1 MNWAPS
7 ALNCCALVV
16 ISSEM
21 AARLGRCV
29 PKTRSE
35 RTWLGSRVRVRVR
48 IRVRVR
54 VRIRVR
60 VRVRAQRA
68 YPLMVTGRHA
78 RLRERTEA
86 PPRLRSPSGQG
97 KGWGERTAIDAHAQ
111 QYLVSVVIGIP
122 TMACYASHIG
132 SQVAIVS
139 IAIVSTSIVSTA
151 IVSTSTSWRPRRPG
165 TRSPC
170 SPTSVRAKASS
181 RTSVSRPVRSP
192 WASC

>member
-1 MNWAPS
+1 
-7 ALNCCALVV
+7 
-16 ISSEM
+16 M

-35 RTWLGSRVRVRVR
+35 RTWLGCRVRVRVGVRVRVRVRVR
-48 IRVRVR
+48 IR
-54 VRIRVR
+54 IRVR
-60 VRVRAQRA
+60 ARVRAQRA

-86 PPRLRSPSGQG
+86 PARLRSPSGQG
-97 KGWGERTAIDAHAQ
+97 KGWGERTAIDAHPQ
-111 QYLVSVVIGIP
+111 QHLVSVVIGIP
-122 TMACYASHIG
+122 TLACFASHLG
-132 SQVAIVS
+132 SQDAIVS
-139 IAIVSTSIVSTA
+139 IAIASIAIVSTAIVSTA
-151 IVSTSTSWRPRRPG
+151 IVSTSTSCRPRRPG

-170 SPTSVRAKASS
+170 SPASVRAKASS